1 MTDLLVIG
9 YGNDL
14 RSDDGA
20 GRAVAEMVS
29 DLDLPGVQVR
39 TMSQLTPELSL
50 EISGRATVIFVDADV
65 DATEL
70 TVRQVTAGPPGDGAM
85 THHGDPA
92 TLLSLTANVGPL
104 PDEAFVISIPASNLE
119 MGFAFSQRT
128 EHAIGEAVDMIAAM
142 ALEPTTDRP

>member
-29 DLDLPGVQVR
+29 DLELPGVEVR
-39 TMSQLTPELSL
+39 TMPQLTPELAL
-50 EISGRATVIFVDADV
+50 EIVGRRKVVFVDADV
-65 DATEL
+65 DATRVEMRTL
-70 TVRQVTAGPPGDGAM
+70 EAGTSGDSAM

-92 TLLSLTANVGPL
+92 TLLTLTMTVGL
-104 PDEAFVISIPASNLE
+104 PPEEAVVISIPASNLE
-119 MGFAFSQRT
+119 MGFEFSPPTATGIAQAVDIITELATT
-128 EHAIGEAVDMIAAM
+128 EH
-142 ALEPTTDRP
+142 

>member
-29 DLDLPGVQVR
+29 DLDLPGVEVL
-39 TMSQLTPELSL
+39 TMSQLTPELTL
-50 EISGRATVIFVDADV
+50 EIAGQAKVVFVDADV
-65 DATEL
+65 DVSEV
-70 TVRQVTAGPPGDGAM
+70 TVRQVTAGPPGGGVM

-92 TLLSLTANVGPL
+92 TLLTLTATVGPL
-104 PDEAFVISIPASNLE
+104 PDEAVVISIPATNLE
-119 MGFAFSQRT
+119 MGFELSPRT
-128 EHAIGEAVDMIAAM
+128 ENAVGQAVDLIAELAQ
-142 ALEPTTDRP
+142 PHH

>member
-29 DLDLPGVQVR
+29 DLDLPGVEVR

-50 EISGRATVIFVDADV
+50 AITGRAKVVFVDADV
-65 DATEL
+65 DATE
-70 TVRQVTAGPPGDGAM
+70 VAM
-85 THHGDPA
+85 
-92 TLLSLTANVGPL
+92 
-104 PDEAFVISIPASNLE
+104 
-119 MGFAFSQRT
+119 
-128 EHAIGEAVDMIAAM
+128 
-142 ALEPTTDRP
+142 RP

>member
-1 MTDLLVIG
+1 VTDLLVIG

-29 DLDLPGVQVR
+29 DLDLPGVEVR
-39 TMSQLTPELSL
+39 TISQLTPELTL
-50 EISGRATVIFVDADV
+50 EIAGRAKVVFVDADV

-70 TVRQVTAGPPGDGAM
+70 RTRKVVAGSAGDRVM

-92 TLLSLTANVGPL
+92 TLLELTATVGEAPA
-104 PDEAFVISIPASNLE
+104 EAFVVSIPATNLE
-119 MGFAFSQRT
+119 MGFEFSPPT
-128 EHAIGEAVDMIAAM
+128 AMAVVEAVDFIIELA
-142 ALEPTTDRP
+142 ERRD